1 MRPHLPTP
9 PRRMRRPRNAPRS
22 VRGCCAARR
31 GRVGESPTWSPDGKA
46 LFYASG
52 DTIMRAAIGGGA
64 SLEPGPP
71 APLFRIP
78 GHHSAP
84 RLSGSVSRPV
94 ISGITPDKQHFLF
107 RLGTEQGLPSINV
120 VLNWR
125 KALQER

>member
-1 MRPHLPTP
+1 MRTEVYV
-9 PRRMRRPRNAPRS
+9 RRYPLGSEQWQISNA
-22 VRGCCAARR
+22 G
-31 GRVGESPTWSPDGKA
+31 GESPLWSPDGKA

-52 DTIMRAAIGGGA
+52 DTIMRVPIGGGA
-64 SLEPGPP
+64 SPNPGTA

-78 GHHSAP
+78 GRHAAP
-84 RLSGSVSRPV
+84 RLSGSVARPV
-94 ISGITPDKQHFLF
+94 ISGITPDKQRFLF